1 MATLTFWGVRG
12 SIPACGHETVGY
24 GGNTSCVSLEY
35 EGGLIIFDAG
45 TGIRKLGAH
54 LLRRGHLGGITGRIL
69 LTHEHWDHIQ
79 GLPFFAPAFSPEN
92 RFVIYG
98 ERKGRPLAEIVRDQ
112 MQQPYFPIAMDAF
125 RAEISFVE
133 VGPGDELALGDDV
146 RMTAHRLNHPNEALG
161 YLVDIGGKR
170 IAYVTD
176 HEHEPGRLSPTVLE
190 MARGVDVLIH
200 DAQYSRERLQRDRQ
214 GWGHSAW
221 EDVVDLAMEARVHRL
236 FLFHHDPDATDEELD
251 DRLRQVQE
259 RFPRAELAREGVT
272 LRL

>member
-1 MATLTFWGVRG
+1 MTTLTFWGVRG
-12 SIPACGHETVGY
+12 SIPACGPETVRY
-24 GGNTSCVSLEY
+24 GGNTSCVSIEH
-35 EGGLIIFDAG
+35 EDCLIILDAG
-45 TGIRKLGAH
+45 TGIRKLGTH
-54 LLRRGHLGGITGRIL
+54 LLRRAHLGGIKGNIL

-98 ERKGRPLAEIVRDQ
+98 ERKRLPLAEIIRDQ
-112 MQQPYFPIAMDAF
+112 MQEPYFPIEMDAF
-125 RAEISFVE
+125 QAGISFVE
-133 VGPGDELALGDDV
+133 VGPGDELQLDDEI

-161 YLVDIGGKR
+161 YLLNIAGKR
-170 IAYVTD
+170 VAYVTD
-176 HEHEPGRLSPTVLE
+176 HEHEPGQLSQTVLE

-200 DAQYSRERLQRDRQ
+200 DAQFSRERLQSDRR

-221 EDVVDLAMEARVHRL
+221 EDVVDLAIEARVHRL

-259 RFPRAELAREGVT
+259 RFLRAEPAREEVA
-272 LRL
+272 LSL